1 MKWHYHICD
10 INNGSYYDIKS
21 HYNVTCPM
29 SRIMVLLLGLF
40 LQKKNGLS
48 LSHLVPKIHGPKVVL
63 IFYQN
68 VLFNSF

>member
-1 MKWHYHICD
+1 
-10 INNGSYYDIKS
+10 
-21 HYNVTCPM
+21 M